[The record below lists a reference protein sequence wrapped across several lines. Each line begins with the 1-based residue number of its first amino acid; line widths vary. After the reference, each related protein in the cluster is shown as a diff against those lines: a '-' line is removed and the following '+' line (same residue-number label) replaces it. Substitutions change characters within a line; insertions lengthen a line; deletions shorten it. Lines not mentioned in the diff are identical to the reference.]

1 MPDFSNLP
9 EVFLSNASL
18 ATVVLAGS
26 EGGQTSKARGQ
37 SVYTQSGGFARNSRA
52 SVQAQIEF
60 AGFGLASCRC
70 HRLTPVTFSG
80 RMLVAQARAEGMPVA
95 TADPASR
102 FLDGARPE
110 MRPRAGRQALC
121 PSTLNDPVVPGH
133 HGHPPVRMS
142 SQTDNYR
149 EPAFA
154 SSCCAACK

>member
-18 ATVVLAGS
+18 ATVVSREVRAGRLR
-26 EGGQTSKARGQ
+26 KLVAR
-37 SVYTQSGGFARNSRA
+37 VYTRNLVDSPEIV
-52 SVQAQIEF
+52 VQAQIEF